1 VAEAAV
7 STADAST
14 AVPAISADSADAETE
29 SPILPEPKAPKAPR
43 KAPKKGA
50 RKGKAVKGKATKN
63 KSRKANSKGSAPSTG
78 QSAPP
83 IVIHFNELTDRER
96 KLLRYIDGD
105 GEGLRPM
112 VPIKDMVSVFY
123 GAAGT
128 KARANSWVRNQL
140 RDLVRGSWIV
150 KVDRG
155 MYQVAES
162 ARKRIRAATAPDTTE
177 TAAE

>member
-1 VAEAAV
+1 V

-29 SPILPEPKAPKAPR
+29 PPVLPEPRAPKAPR

-50 RKGKAVKGKATKN
+50 RKGKAVKGKGKATKN

-112 VPIKDMVSVFY
+112 VPIKDMVSVFV
-123 GAAGT
+123 GTAGT

-162 ARKRIRAATAPDTTE
+162 ARKRIRAATATDTTE